1 MKLFGLEIG
10 RAIKTKGLSAPYDG
24 GSGGWFPVIREGFA
38 GAWQRNVSFDRT
50 TSLSFHAVWAC
61 ITLISHD
68 ISKLRV
74 KLIQQQSD
82 GTWQEITNPAYSPV
96 LRDPNDFQH
105 DHQFWEVYIL
115 SKLVHGN
122 TYVLKR
128 RDNRNV
134 VTDLYVLDAARVKP
148 LVADDGSVFYELNAD
163 NLSGVGERI
172 VVPAREMIHDRWNCL
187 FHPLIGHSPIFAAGL
202 AASQGLRIQHNSDA
216 FFRNRAAPSGILTA
230 PGHIEEGTA
239 RRLRELWNDNY
250 SNENAGSV
258 AVVGD
263 NLKFQQLTMTAVDAQ
278 LVDQLKLS
286 AEMVCGV
293 FHVPHYK
300 VGIGEVPVRTGIE
313 ALNLE
318 YYTQALQKLIEDA
331 EGCLD
336 RALGLGPDIGVEF
349 DIDALLRMDTAAR
362 VAAMKDAIGSGGF
375 SPDEARKKFFDMGP
389 TEGGDS
395 PYLQQQNFSL
405 QALAKRD
412 ALDNPFAAGTAVA
425 PKSGSS
431 PSAQQSAD
439 ASAQSAEAAAAADLA
454 GAAQANAA
462 LVEIYRGLA

>member
-1 MKLFGLEIG
+1 
-10 RAIKTKGLSAPYDG
+10 
-24 GSGGWFPVIREGFA
+24 V
-38 GAWQRNVSFDRT
+38 
-50 TSLSFHAVWAC
+50 
-61 ITLISHD
+61 
-68 ISKLRV
+68 
-74 KLIQQQSD
+74 
-82 GTWQEITNPAYSPV
+82 
-96 LRDPNDFQH
+96 
-105 DHQFWEVYIL
+105 
-115 SKLVHGN
+115 
-122 TYVLKR
+122 
-128 RDNRNV
+128 
-134 VTDLYVLDAARVKP
+134 
-148 LVADDGSVFYELNAD
+148 
-163 NLSGVGERI
+163 ER
-172 VVPAREMIHDRWNCL
+172 
-187 FHPLIGHSPIFAAGL
+187 
-202 AASQGLRIQHNSDA
+202 
-216 FFRNRAAPSGILTA
+216 
-230 PGHIEEGTA
+230 
-239 RRLRELWNDNY
+239 NY